1 MSTMKKNILHTCSSQ
16 QKMRATQL
24 QGGQVFRLWVFML
37 LFMGSISS
45 VSAQLYEDHIG
56 NGNNVGVQVTHSD
69 SVSTEIGEHTLSGKE
84 LFPDLAAASRFLG
97 QASLGHSWEDIEY
110 VSEKGVEQ
118 WIDEQMN
125 MPIPSTHLERVDSQW
140 VHTFE
145 KLVFPVNPGA
155 ENSDGRERDF
165 MYINAFYEKVYT
177 EDDVLRQKVAF
188 SLNQILVIAAEF
200 SKASGWAQYYDNL
213 YINAFGN
220 FRDILYNVSTHY
232 TMGVYLS
239 FRNNKKR
246 DLGLNTFPDE
256 NYAREIMQLFS
267 IGLWELNN
275 DGTQKLDE
283 NGEPIP
289 TYDIYD
295 IQELSKVFTG
305 FVIAPKEPGF
315 HRRRREWSR
324 DMIFN
329 EYWHDKT
336 AKKMIDGSVLPA
348 GRTTQEDLDDAI
360 DILFNHPNVGPFI
373 GKLMIQH
380 MVKSNP
386 TPAYV
391 NRVATAFNNNGK
403 GVRGDMGAVVKA
415 ILMDPEA
422 RNCDWISDP
431 TAGKLIQPVE
441 RLTKLNKAFKL
452 STPSGRIWVW
462 GRNRMYDMRSR
473 LGQEFGLSPT
483 VFNFFLPD
491 YAEPDVVAQSG
502 LVSPEF
508 QIMNTNTTIN
518 YLNIVENTLKIRPYF
533 NNTVLARQNHVTLS
547 QDVNDEPRLDLS
559 AEIEMYEN
567 EGIGALLDRLDILL
581 CGGNLTDRTRNIIT
595 NTIFQ
600 NIVNV
605 QDYSSE
611 SAVKDIIYFIMASDF
626 PVAK

>member
-1 MSTMKKNILHTCSSQ
+1 AI
-16 QKMRATQL
+16 QL
-24 QGGQVFRLWVFML
+24 PSWRVVGLWVPVL
-37 LFMGSISS
+37 LFMGSTSS
-45 VSAQLYEDHIG
+45 LSAQLYEDHIG

-69 SVSTEIGEHTLSGKE
+69 SVSTEIGEYTLSGKE
-84 LFPDLAAASRFLG
+84 LFPDLSAASRFLG
-97 QASLGHSWEDIEY
+97 QATLGHNWEEIEY
-110 VSEKGVEQ
+110 VSEKGIEH

-140 VHTFE
+140 VYTFE
-145 KLVFPVNPGA
+145 ELVFPANPGA
-155 ENSDGRERDF
+155 VNSDGFERDYL
-165 MYINAFYEKVYT
+165 YINTFYEKVYT
-177 EDDVLRQKVAF
+177 EDDALRQKVAF
-188 SLNQILVIAAEF
+188 SLNQILVIKSEF
-200 SKASGWAQYYDNL
+200 NKASGWAQYYDILNE
-213 YINAFGN
+213 NAFGN
-220 FRDILYNVSTHY
+220 FRDILYKVSTHY

-283 NGEPIP
+283 NGDPIP

-295 IQELSKVFTG
+295 IQELAKVFTG
-305 FVIAPKEPGF
+305 FVIAPKEEGF

-324 DMIFN
+324 EMIFN

-348 GRTTQEDLDDAI
+348 GRGTQEDLDDAI

-422 RNCDWISDP
+422 RNCDWVSDP

-441 RLTKLNKAFKL
+441 RLTKLNKAFNI

-462 GRNRMYDMRSR
+462 GRNRMYDARTQ

-491 YAEPDVVAQSG
+491 YAEPDVVAKSG

-508 QIMNTNTTIN
+508 QILNTNTTIN
-518 YLNIVENTLKIRPYF
+518 YLNIVENTLKIRPYH
-533 NNTVLARQNHVTLS
+533 NNTVHANPNHPNLS
-547 QDVNDEPRLDLS
+547 RNVNDEPSLDFTT
-559 AEIEMYEN
+559 EIEIYET

-581 CGGNLTDRTRNIIT
+581 CAGNLTPRTRNIIT

-605 QDYSSE
+605 QNYSSE
-611 SAVKDIIYFIMASDF
+611 NAVKDVIYFIMASDF